1 MAYSIQGQGS
11 VPNPNLDLGAVE
23 KEVQGGVKPEV
34 EANEGFSLGFGYVK
48 LHTC

>member
-23 KEVQGGVKPEV
+23 KEVQGGVKPGVKPEV
-34 EANEGFSLGFGYVK
+34 AANEGF
-48 LHTC
+48 